1 VGVET
6 RPQSHIPLLAV
17 AFLLGKPIVDCDT
30 AGRAVPSMHYPTFNI
45 MGIDS
50 CQLSVVSVIIEPTQ
64 GAQRLEK
71 L

>member
-1 VGVET
+1 MDY
-6 RPQSHIPLLAV
+6 S
-17 AFLLGKPIVDCDT
+17 
-30 AGRAVPSMHYPTFNI
+30 TFNI